1 MATKKGKNTRR
12 NIENQGEI
20 IYQRPLGLTPWANN
34 AGTKESGSVW
44 ISMKPKKITDQFTK
58 AQGDIATVDLN
69 SEFLFLAPL
78 TLNENI
84 VHHWEAYESV
94 ASRLAQKVRSAVKL
108 GAEGVALTN
117 VFGKKGNLA
126 DKFKN
131 LFTQKGQNVGTAVEE
146 AIFDV
151 YNAVPGSRIPN
162 VKVDTPLYYSNSDRR
177 QIVFE
182 FVLFHENLGGGDPR
196 DVLIKP
202 IQELMKYSSPDLLSD
217 INIEFP
223 FMWSVNTLPVK
234 FINYPTCVLTAVQP
248 TWNSPYINHV
258 PASVNLQLTFTD
270 MSPLYAGT
278 IEQGTV
284 INVITREKS
293 EAKKAQQQF
302 PTTHTSNYFEKRG
315 VTGETIPQVI
325 KQ

>member
-1 MATKKGKNTRR
+1 
-12 NIENQGEI
+12 
-20 IYQRPLGLTPWANN
+20 
-34 AGTKESGSVW
+34 
-44 ISMKPKKITDQFTK
+44 MKHRWKKIRRSSLDQ
-58 AQGDIATVDLN
+58 
-69 SEFLFLAPL
+69 
-78 TLNENI
+78 
-84 VHHWEAYESV
+84 VH
-94 ASRLAQKVRSAVKL
+94 
-108 GAEGVALTN
+108 
-117 VFGKKGNLA
+117 
-126 DKFKN
+126 
-131 LFTQKGQNVGTAVEE
+131 
-146 AIFDV
+146 
-151 YNAVPGSRIPN
+151 AVPGSRIPN

-284 INVITREKS
+284 INIITKEQS
-293 EAKKAQQQF
+293 DAKKAQQEF
-302 PTTHTSNYFEKRG
+302 PTTHSSNYFEKRG
-315 VTGETIPQVI
+315 VSGERIPQVI